1 MRETTA
7 PVNDAAIA
15 VSRVKPEISRINSST
30 TNSTPAIGVLK
41 PAAKPAAAPA
51 AII

>member
-7 PVNDAAIA
+7 PVKEAAIA

-30 TNSTPAIGVLK
+30 TKNTPAMGVLN